1 MFAFSSLFSATVAAA
16 AFDVAIERD
25 AANGRVNA
33 EFIGALGAH
42 YGIDVP
48 VSPKGAIIFANEFLT
63 LNKAPKL
70 ASGPGARAAAPAV
83 ARALLALGEAL
94 HAAGKVKALPILAK
108 LPAWADETVLAEKSK
123 AATEKR
129 KATAAAKATAPAAT
143 VAVSVAPTSTPAAT
157 PATATAPAPTVDL
170 NGHVNAILA
179 AAKNGHLT
187 AQQIGQ
193 LRAAL
198 DIAVAVADS
207 VPTASKGGKVSAP
220 AATLAAE
227 DALM

>member
-42 YGIDVP
+42 YGLDVP
-48 VSPKGAIIFANEFLT
+48 VSPKGAILFANEFLT
-63 LNKAPKL
+63 LDKAPRL

-108 LPAWADETVLAEKSK
+108 LPAWADEAILAEKGK

-129 KATAAAKATAPAAT
+129 KATAAAKAAAPAAT
-143 VAVSVAPTSTPAAT
+143 VAVSVAPAPAAT
-157 PATATAPAPTVDL
+157 PATATAPDVDL
-170 NGHVNAILA
+170 NSHVNAILA
-179 AAKNGHLT
+179 AAKGGHLT
-187 AQQIGQ
+187 AQQIGA

-227 DALM
+227 NALM

>member
-42 YGIDVP
+42 YGLDVP
-48 VSPKGAIIFANEFLT
+48 VSPKGAILFANEFLG
-63 LNKAPKL
+63 LDKAPKL

-108 LPAWADETVLAEKSK
+108 LPAWADEAILAEKSK
-123 AATEKR
+123 AAIEKR
-129 KATAAAKATAPAAT
+129 KATAAAKAAAPAAT
-143 VAVSVAPTSTPAAT
+143 VAVSVAPAAAPAAT
-157 PATATAPAPTVDL
+157 PATATAPDVDL
-170 NGHVNAILA
+170 NSHVNAILA
-179 AAKNGHLT
+179 AAKGGHLT

>member
-25 AANGRVNA
+25 AANGRVNS

-42 YGIDVP
+42 YGLDVP
-48 VSPKGAIIFANEFLT
+48 VSPKGAILFANEFLT
-63 LNKAPKL
+63 LDKAPKL

-94 HAAGKVKALPILAK
+94 HAAGKVKALPILAA
-108 LPAWADETVLAEKSK
+108 LPAWADEAVLAEKSK

-143 VAVSVAPTSTPAAT
+143 VAVSIAPAPAAT

-187 AQQIGQ
+187 AQQIGA

-220 AATLAAE
+220 VATLAAE
-227 DALM
+227 DALI

>member
-25 AANGRVNA
+25 AANGRVNS

-48 VSPKGAIIFANEFLT
+48 VSPKGAILFANEFLG
-63 LNKAPKL
+63 LDKAPKL

-108 LPAWADETVLAEKSK
+108 LPAWADEAVLAEKSK

-143 VAVSVAPTSTPAAT
+143 VAVSVAAAPAAT
-157 PATATAPAPTVDL
+157 PATATAPAIDVQA
-170 NGHVNAILA
+170 HVNAILA
-179 AAKNGHLT
+179 ASKGGHLT
-187 AQQIGQ
+187 PQQIGQ

-198 DIAVAVADS
+198 DIAVAAADS

-220 AATLAAE
+220 SATLAAE

>member
-42 YGIDVP
+42 YGLDVP
-48 VSPKGAIIFANEFLT
+48 VSPKGAILFANEFLG
-63 LNKAPKL
+63 LDKAPKL

-123 AATEKR
+123 AAAEKR

-143 VAVSVAPTSTPAAT
+143 VAVSVAPATAAT
-157 PATATAPAPTVDL
+157 PATATAPDVDL
-170 NGHVNAILA
+170 NSHINPILA
-179 AAKNGHLT
+179 AAKGGHLT

-198 DIAVAVADS
+198 DIAVAMADS

>member
-25 AANGRVNA
+25 AANGRVNS

-42 YGIDVP
+42 YGLDIP
-48 VSPKGAIIFANEFLT
+48 VSPKGAILFANEFLT
-63 LNKAPKL
+63 LDKAPRL

-94 HAAGKVKALPILAK
+94 HAAGKVKALPILAN
-108 LPAWADETVLAEKSK
+108 LPAWADEAVLAEKSK
-123 AATEKR
+123 AAAEKR

-143 VAVSVAPTSTPAAT
+143 APA
-157 PATATAPAPTVDL
+157 ATAPAATAPAATAAPAIDVQA
-170 NGHVNAILA
+170 HVNAILA

-187 AQQIGQ
+187 AQQIGA

-227 DALM
+227 NALM

>member
-25 AANGRVNA
+25 AANGRVNS

-42 YGIDVP
+42 YGLDIP
-48 VSPKGAIIFANEFLT
+48 VSPKGAILFANEFLT
-63 LNKAPKL
+63 LDKAPRL

-94 HAAGKVKALPILAK
+94 HAAGKVKALPILAN
-108 LPAWADETVLAEKSK
+108 LPAWADEAVLAEKSK
-123 AATEKR
+123 AAAEKR

-143 VAVSVAPTSTPAAT
+143 APA
-157 PATATAPAPTVDL
+157 ATAPATDL
-170 NGHVNAILA
+170 QGHVNAILA
-179 AAKNGHLT
+179 AAKGGHLT
-187 AQQIGQ
+187 AQQIGV

-198 DIAVAVADS
+198 DIAVAMADS

-220 AATLAAE
+220 AASVAAE